1 MPGIVVGV
9 DGSAHSHRAL
19 IWAIRQ
25 AAQQH
30 VPLTVVAVRPDP
42 VRPVTGVYWGVHAY
56 PEDAHNPEVVRKAIQ
71 AIVEQ
76 AGNEIG
82 ETAPQTTV
90 NVVTGDP
97 AEELVKASRDADMI
111 VVGSRGSGGFASL
124 LMGSVSSKVAH
135 HAACPVVIIRGE
147 GQAS

>member
-1 MPGIVVGV
+1 MPVIAVGV
-9 DGSAHSHRAL
+9 DGSDHSYSAL
-19 IWAIRQ
+19 IWAMRQ
-25 AAQQH
+25 AAQQR
-30 VPLTVVAVRPDP
+30 VPLTVLEVRPDP
-42 VRPVTGVYWGVHAY
+42 VRPVTGVYWGVRAY
-56 PEDAHNPEVVRKAIQ
+56 PQDTHNLEVTRKAIQ

-82 ETAPQTTV
+82 ETAPQVTV
-90 NVVTGDP
+90 NVVAGDP

-135 HAACPVVIIRGE
+135 HAACAVVGFRGE
-147 GQAS
+147 GRAA